1 MYRGLER
8 SRLELVEVLSLVHL
22 ALAAS
27 GDDPV
32 RLLFSFLV

>member
-8 SRLELVEVLSLVHL
+8 SRLELVAVLSLVHI

-27 GDDPV
+27 GDAPA

>member
-27 GDDPV
+27 VDDPV

>member
-1 MYRGLER
+1 MHRDLER
-8 SRLELVEVLSLVHL
+8 FRLELVAVLSLVHL